1 MTGEGESVARIVGGV
16 VEGIRLGEPDTEQ
29 DEDPD
34 QGGDDRRG
42 HPALNRA

>member
-1 MTGEGESVARIVGGV
+1 MTGEGEGVARIVGGV

-34 QGGDDRRG
+34 QGGDDRRADA
-42 HPALNRA
+42 ALNRA